1 LSATSN
7 TNMDGAPWWW
17 RRGRR
22 GVAPFGRR
30 RHTIEAVIASVCV
43 GDLSADDRDALLQEE
58 FVAVDTET
66 SGLDWRS
73 DSLALCQLFSP
84 RTGAVLVQMTYR
96 SAPNLVTVLSAPS
109 VTKVLHFAPF
119 DLQFLGSAL
128 GVIPAPVRCTKAA
141 AKLLY
146 PGADPRDHSPGA
158 LLREHL
164 GISLDKGAVRVSDW
178 RARVLTDK
186 QIAYAAGDV
195 EHLLNLFDLL
205 NEKIERAGM
214 SAIYDAISRYMPV
227 AAQMTLMGV
236 PDPLSY

>member
-1 LSATSN
+1 MSSTSN
-7 TNMDGAPWWW
+7 VSVNGAQGW
-17 RRGRR
+17 RRRR
-22 GVAPFGRR
+22 GVDADGRHP
-30 RHTIEAVIASVCV
+30 HTIEAVIASVCV

-84 RTGAVLVQMTYR
+84 SSGAVLVQITDR
-96 SAPNLVTVLSAPS
+96 PAPNLLTVLSAPS
-109 VTKVLHFAPF
+109 VTKVFHFAPF

-146 PGADPRDHSPGA
+146 PGANPRDHSLGA
-158 LLREHL
+158 LLKEHL
-164 GISLDKGAVRVSDW
+164 GVSLDKGAARVSDW
-178 RARVLTDK
+178 RARVLTDQ

-195 EHLLNLFDLL
+195 EHLLDLFDLL
-205 NEKIERAGM
+205 NEKIEQAGLGAVYE
-214 SAIYDAISRYMPV
+214 AIGRYMPV
-227 AAQMTLMGV
+227 AAQITLMGV